1 MDGYAVKVDE
11 LGKLIGDL
19 GTAADRMAG
28 ANKKLGGGG
37 AFGALGTAE
46 LGKAGV
52 EFEEAWRFG
61 IGRLGEAASEVT
73 ERLKAA
79 KQKYEEIEAQFG
91 GELGKFGSAV
101 LGDGVAGGESPGGVK
116 GNHPQIAQPAEG
128 PVGGGYTGGVPGIDD
143 LAEGPAAGIGDL
155 TSKAGPERPAGRT
168 GSVTEPGEGP
178 VGGGVTGGVPG
189 IDRLAEPGGPAQPGD
204 GPPGGG
210 ATGGI
215 TDLLNGLGR

>member
-11 LGKLIGDL
+11 LGKLIDDL

-37 AFGALGTAE
+37 AFGSLGTAE

-52 EFEEAWRFG
+52 EFEEAWGFG
-61 IGRLGEAASEVT
+61 ISRLGEAASEVT

-79 KQKYEEIEAQFG
+79 KQKYEQIEAEFG
-91 GELGKFGSAV
+91 GELAKFGSAV
-101 LGDGVAGGESPGGVK
+101 LGGPTDGGPTGGERGHYPAAG
-116 GNHPQIAQPAEG
+116 QPAEG
-128 PVGGGYTGGVPGIDD
+128 PVGGGYTGGVR
-143 LAEGPAAGIGDL
+143 GIG
-155 TSKAGPERPAGRT
+155 GPAGRPDS
-168 GSVTEPGEGP
+168 GADLGEGP
-178 VGGGVTGGVPG
+178 VGGGYTSGAPG
-189 IDRLAEPGGPAQPGD
+189 IGGPAGGEAPGTEPGD
-204 GPPGGG
+204 RPVGGG

>member
-11 LGKLIGDL
+11 LGKLIEDL
-19 GTAADRMAG
+19 DTAAGKMTD

-37 AFGALGTAE
+37 AFGSLGTAE

-52 EFEEAWRFG
+52 EFEEAWGFG

-79 KQKYEEIEAQFG
+79 KQKYEQIEAQFG

-101 LGDGVAGGESPGGVK
+101 LGSGDAPVGGGYTGGVR
-116 GNHPQIAQPAEG
+116 GIGGLAGRTGPGAGDG
-128 PVGGGYTGGVPGIDD
+128 PVGGGYTGGAPGIG
-143 LAEGPAAGIGDL
+143 E
-155 TSKAGPERPAGRT
+155 PAG
-168 GSVTEPGEGP
+168 
-178 VGGGVTGGVPG
+178 GGTGGLPG
-189 IDRLAEPGGPAQPGD
+189 SEPEQDRPV
-204 GPPGGG
+204 GGG

-215 TDLLNGLGR
+215 TDLLNGLDR